1 MPKVSIIIPV
11 YNVEKYLKKCLNC
24 IVNQTLTDFEVI
36 CINDGS
42 TDNSLEILNEYA
54 KNDKRFIVISQENQG
69 QGVARNRCLELVKG
83 EYIQFID
90 PDDWVETNML
100 ETLYD
105 FAKKHDSQIVKFDYF
120 EFFEYSNKLKKID
133 FVNRIK
139 KDFKYDLISKPYY
152 SWRQLKKGCL
162 TKLELCVWT
171 YFYSAEFIKSN
182 NIRFNSTKL
191 GEDHLFANGALILAD
206 RVDYLNEY
214 LYYYR
219 IRSGS
224 AVNIKSDQNFC
235 VFDNVEQFKKFLIQ
249 HSLYE
254 ELKDEFKDY
263 AQQAVCWPYDMI
275 PQESK
280 KRYEEL
286 CCRYFESEKDFK
298 KLIKAR
304 EKGRSFIENIFSIK
318 NKRDGAK
325 KYKVITVLGC
335 PFVIKPKS
343 KEVINVEI

>member
-1 MPKVSIIIPV
+1 
-11 YNVEKYLKKCLNC
+11 
-24 IVNQTLTDFEVI
+24 
-36 CINDGS
+36 
-42 TDNSLEILNEYA
+42 
-54 KNDKRFIVISQENQG
+54 
-69 QGVARNRCLELVKG
+69 
-83 EYIQFID
+83 
-90 PDDWVETNML
+90 ML

-162 TKLELCVWT
+162 TKFDLHVWAH
-171 YFYSAEFIKSN
+171 FYSAEFIKSN
-182 NIRFNSTKL
+182 NIRFNSTKH

-235 VFDNVEQFKKFLIQ
+235 VFDNIEQFKKFLIQ

-343 KEVINVEI
+343 KEVINAEI